1 MRCFKL
7 LALALVLV
15 AFVTP
20 ALGVASAEDSAP
32 RSGTFY
38 LPRNPVAAA
47 YILGRL
53 SNQELI
59 QAPRSE
65 FVYVALLGRKGLD
78 RKYRLEALDGLSKL
92 RHTDTLTE
100 LLAGIEDLD
109 KKGEESL
116 DSLRDLANLLVA
128 SPPADLAS
136 KRSRLESLAQESQ
149 LPFTK
154 QAGYAALIVADG
166 SGDKAWELTGS
177 DLARRAD
184 LVQAIP
190 LIPQAPIRAG
200 FFSKVEPL
208 TKGNSTPELL
218 LATMAALPA
227 IPGHEA
233 EAFKILASFVQTG
246 EESSAAVAA
255 LQKIPQKDWSKDLA
269 QPLGKSLLALLQK
282 TPPEERTGADFVR
295 TIQFATE
302 LATLLP
308 GDEAKVMVRTLRGLG
323 PTVFVIKAIYEQMR
337 YDKTLLV
344 VEAGKPVAIR
354 LENEDAMPHNIA
366 ILAPGSL
373 EEVGSAAEKMPAEP
387 DSEGR
392 LYVPASPKVLHATK
406 LAAPGQSIQLAFD
419 APAEP
424 GDYPY
429 VCTFP
434 GHWRRMT
441 GIMTVVKDVDAYLAS
456 HPAAPPP
463 KITEWKLEDLA
474 GDLPKASEGRDLANG
489 RRLFTQLACVQCHKL
504 GGQGYAYGPDL
515 STVFAKFKNDRAQV
529 LEQILEPSKN
539 IEDRYRNIEFEIK
552 GGEPVTGMVV
562 KEQGETVTI
571 QSGPADSLI
580 QTLKTAEIQQRRPQ
594 KSSPMPV
601 GLLNTLTKEEIFD
614 LLMFVESG
622 GNAPVHDHEHAHPH

>member
-1 MRCFKL
+1 VRRARTAIFFVIHSAL
-7 LALALVLV
+7 LATALC
-15 AFVTP
+15 
-20 ALGVASAEDSAP
+20 ALSAEDSAQ
-32 RSGTFY
+32 SGTFY
-38 LPRNPVAAA
+38 LPKNPVAAA

-53 SNQELI
+53 SNQELV

-78 RKYRLEALDGLSKL
+78 KKYRLEALDGLSKL
-92 RHTDTLTE
+92 RHSDTLTE
-100 LLAGIEDLD
+100 LLTGIEDLD

-116 DSLRDLANLLVA
+116 DSLHDLANLLVGL
-128 SPPADLAS
+128 SPADLTA
-136 KRSRLESLAQESQ
+136 KRSRLESLAQDAQ

-166 SGDKAWELTGS
+166 SGDKAWELTGA
-177 DLARRAD
+177 DTARRAD
-184 LVQAIP
+184 LLQAIP
-190 LIPQAPIRAG
+190 LIPQAQIRAS
-200 FFSKVEPL
+200 FYLKVEPL
-208 TKGNSTPELL
+208 TKGDSSPELL
-218 LATMAALPA
+218 RAAMTALPA
-227 IPGHEA
+227 IAGHEA
-233 EAFKILASFVQTG
+233 EAFKILAGFVQTG
-246 EESSAAVAA
+246 KEAAAAVAA
-255 LQKIPQKDWSKDLA
+255 LQQIPQKDWSNDLA
-269 QPLGKSLLALLQK
+269 QPLVESLLATLKK
-282 TPPEERTGADFVR
+282 TPPEVRTSVDFVR
-295 TIQFATE
+295 TVQFATD
-302 LATLLP
+302 LASLLP
-308 GDEAKVMVRTLRGLG
+308 ADQARTLTKTLRGLG
-323 PTVFVIKAIYEQMR
+323 PTVFVLKAVYEQLR

-344 VEAGKPVAIR
+344 VEAGKPVAIT
-354 LENEDAMPHNIA
+354 LTNEDAMPHNIA
-366 ILAPGSL
+366 ILAPGAL
-373 EEVGSAAEKMPAEP
+373 EEIGSAAEKLPAEP
-387 DSEGR
+387 DAEGR

-406 LAAPGQSIQLAFD
+406 LAPPGQSIQLAFD
-419 APAEP
+419 APTET

-441 GIMTVVKDVDAYLAS
+441 GVMTVVEDVDAYLAS

-474 GDLPKASEGRDLANG
+474 PDLPKLGPGRDLANG

-515 STVFAKFKNDRAQV
+515 ATVFSKYKNDRAQV

-552 GGEPVTGMVV
+552 GGEPITGMVM
-562 KEQGETVTI
+562 KEEGETVTI

-580 QTLKTAEIQQRRPQ
+580 QALKKSDIQQRRPQ

-601 GLLNTLTKEEIFD
+601 GLLNTLSKEDIFD

-622 GNAPVHDHEHAHPH
+622 GIAPAHDHEHPH